1 MSSAPSS
8 RYSKTARLD
17 LRKLMSK
24 YPEVE
29 ESFAPFPSPLQHNR
43 AQTYLKQL
51 PQQIRFELEF
61 VDFAEAHG

>member
-1 MSSAPSS
+1 
-8 RYSKTARLD
+8 
-17 LRKLMSK
+17 MSK